1 MAIRKMVLT
10 ACVACLS
17 TLTIVNDASA
27 QAYDPELRAILR
39 ERGETISEID
49 DTIDRI
55 DPYEAQKRQEALISS
70 CYQGNSYACTEY
82 ELLNRQLQRQHQY
95 NLDRFRS
102 YNY

>member
-10 ACVACLS
+10 TCIACLS

-27 QAYDPELRAILR
+27 QAYDPELRAILGER
-39 ERGETISEID
+39 EETISEID
-49 DTIDRI
+49 NTISQI

-82 ELLNRQLQRQHQY
+82 ELLNRQLERQYQY
-95 NLDRFRS
+95 NLNRLRS
-102 YNY
+102 YDY